1 MAEYEGKCSNCGR
14 IYHSQHADV
23 VVCDCW
29 EVCPLCGAKME
40 PYTPD
45 LAANTYGRNGRRDLL
60 VMRVCNNVA
69 GHSNNIPF
77 FSYQRPV
84 EVELEQ
90 LR

>member
-1 MAEYEGKCSNCGR
+1 
-14 IYHSQHADV
+14 
-23 VVCDCW
+23 
-29 EVCPLCGAKME
+29 ME